1 MAADRISETIA
12 SLLVAIDE
20 ASARLDAG
28 DRSDQYLELLG
39 RVRELHIVL
48 LELLLISE
56 PNVDPDTR
64 QLAELLGH
72 RIDQL
77 QASLQIDRGNH

>member
-1 MAADRISETIA
+1 MGVGQIFETIA

-56 PNVDPDTR
+56 PNVDPNTR
-64 QLAELLGH
+64 QLAGAA
-72 RIDQL
+72 R
-77 QASLQIDRGNH
+77 ASH

>member
-1 MAADRISETIA
+1 MAQNDTSEILT
-12 SLLVAIDE
+12 SLMVAIDE
-20 ASARLDAG
+20 ASSRADAG
-28 DRSDQYLELLG
+28 DYSDHFLDLLG

-56 PNVDPDTR
+56 PNVDPVTR
-64 QLAELLGH
+64 QLADLLGH

-77 QASLQIDRGNH
+77 QTILQVNRGKR